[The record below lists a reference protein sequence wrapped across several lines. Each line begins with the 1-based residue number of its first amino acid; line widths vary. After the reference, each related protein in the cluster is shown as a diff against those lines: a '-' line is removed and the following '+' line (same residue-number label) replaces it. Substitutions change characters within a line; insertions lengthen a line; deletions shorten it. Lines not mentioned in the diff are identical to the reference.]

1 MTTTPLETEGSRI
14 PRYQTIDDEFYDPRN
29 RDLQERM
36 TAQLQADALRVAA
49 RIIASHGPDSELLA
63 MLGLDES

>member
-1 MTTTPLETEGSRI
+1 MMTTSVEGRNPV

-36 TAQLQADALRVAA
+36 SAKFQADMLIVVAQ
-49 RIIASHGPDSELLA
+49 IKASRGGEGDLA
-63 MLGLDES
+63 DMLGLVNP

>member
-1 MTTTPLETEGSRI
+1 MTTAVTGSNPI

-36 TAQLQADALRVAA
+36 SAKFTADALLVAA
-49 RIIASHGPDSELLA
+49 RIRASHGPDSDLLK